1 MKNGLAIMSV
11 IAASILIV
19 GCMTTKTPVITST
32 TGTNGV
38 PVYTTNIVVT
48 VNTNN
53 LNTDCLVIQ
62 GMVAG
67 GVSVAVSKD
76 ASIIPTLKTVQTS
89 LGGVLN
95 GSNTNSVN
103 QIVAVLGK
111 DSNPT
116 IQAELGP
123 LVSFASGLEQQL
135 LNKYGQTV
143 HGQIQIAIARACY
156 AGLVLGMGGAK

>member
-1 MKNGLAIMSV
+1 
-11 IAASILIV
+11 
-19 GCMTTKTPVITST
+19 MTTKTPVITST

-103 QIVAVLGK
+103 HNWI
-111 DSNPT
+111 
-116 IQAELGP
+116 
-123 LVSFASGLEQQL
+123 F
-135 LNKYGQTV
+135 
-143 HGQIQIAIARACY
+143 
-156 AGLVLGMGGAK
+156 